1 MHNETKRK
9 NNPREWKVNTS
20 KHKGWCILIWWFVT
34 VKKQTEVRFKNK
46 SDHQKTSHE
55 CYKET
60 LQRSFPKNLSQN
72 EWQSITRSL
81 TIWVDLNS
89 SSPVYRLLTS
99 VTAATGLSHIMYNF
113 PLDTAHEKWLMPFN
127 PPRHSVSERYP
138 TWASSITIPRINIS
152 FVLHW
157 TEWSRGTLSHLDPLR
172 PRGEI
177 NEVKRGALHQ
187 DQACRKS
194 ELLLTLQCT
203 AMQKQDK
210 LN

>member
-1 MHNETKRK
+1 MLQG
-9 NNPREWKVNTS
+9 NTS
-20 KHKGWCILIWWFVT
+20 TQLSKEPVTERMTINHAFVDNLGRLKLI
-34 VKKQTEVRFKNK
+34 
-46 SDHQKTSHE
+46 
-55 CYKET
+55 
-60 LQRSFPKNLSQN
+60 
-72 EWQSITRSL
+72 QS
-81 TIWVDLNS
+81 
-89 SSPVYRLLTS
+89 VYRLLTS